1 MRTLEKSMKKTCSFF
16 LDPGRWWWCISIVL
30 GEAGGSCWHW
40 WGAEAGGCW
49 HAAVLSGEVER
60 WEERG
65 HADAGVSAQV
75 STALSVQTGA
85 APCLLRIMWKY
96 FLRAPGQGEPSLLE
110 TSLLPGLH
118 YPPVDRVDI
127 SLPLI
132 SIRVLPP
139 TLGSGEGE
147 ECREGSGEEN
157 GSLGGGSW

>member
-1 MRTLEKSMKKTCSFF
+1 
-16 LDPGRWWWCISIVL
+16 
-30 GEAGGSCWHW
+30 
-40 WGAEAGGCW
+40 
-49 HAAVLSGEVER
+49 
-60 WEERG
+60 
-65 HADAGVSAQV
+65 
-75 STALSVQTGA
+75 
-85 APCLLRIMWKY
+85 MWKY

-147 ECREGSGEEN
+147 EWREGSGEEN
-157 GSLGGGSW
+157 GSLGGGS